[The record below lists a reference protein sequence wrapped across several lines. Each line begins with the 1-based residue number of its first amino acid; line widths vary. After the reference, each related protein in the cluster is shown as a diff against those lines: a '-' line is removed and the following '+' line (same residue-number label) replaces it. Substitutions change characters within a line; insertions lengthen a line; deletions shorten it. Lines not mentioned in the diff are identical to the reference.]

1 MRPRVRNHD
10 TARGGDLFATSP
22 ANLQVLCVEGCG
34 ASISGGG
41 ATVFRPI
48 PYQTGWAALR
58 TALPHHNSGLIS
70 QLSVRVIICRFSNSD
85 SYRGLL
91 TCVSHVCLTS
101 FHLGLSHFAFHF
113 LAVPVSGFDVPGC
126 FLGDLDA

>member
-1 MRPRVRNHD
+1 MHSQSKLLSDNDLQHRPPPR
-10 TARGGDLFATSP
+10 
-22 ANLQVLCVEGCG
+22 
-34 ASISGGG
+34 
-41 ATVFRPI
+41 
-48 PYQTGWAALR
+48 
-58 TALPHHNSGLIS
+58 
-70 QLSVRVIICRFSNSD
+70 CRFSNSG